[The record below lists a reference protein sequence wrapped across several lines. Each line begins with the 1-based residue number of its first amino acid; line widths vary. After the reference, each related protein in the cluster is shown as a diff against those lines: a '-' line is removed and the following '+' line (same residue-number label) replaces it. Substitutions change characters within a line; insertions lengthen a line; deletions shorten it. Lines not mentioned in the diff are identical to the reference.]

1 KSIAGAMGSGDG
13 WFLPVLW
20 WRVWQVKQLR
30 ASSGLMAEGNVTFG
44 KELEVDQQMPG
55 VFVCLCVC
63 VCVCECVCVE
73 SAKQTGDM
81 SVSVNTLQQRCVC
94 VCVCVCVYV
103 CVCV

>member
-1 KSIAGAMGSGDG
+1 MKSIAGAMGSGDG

-63 VCVCECVCVE
+63 VCVCVCVFFFG
-73 SAKQTGDM
+73 AQ
-81 SVSVNTLQQRCVC
+81 VSVNVCEHLCVC
-94 VCVCVCVYV
+94 LRVCFCVCAFAF
-103 CVCV
+103 

>member
-63 VCVCECVCVE
+63 VCVCVCFFFWCTSVCECVCIFVCVF
-73 SAKQTGDM
+73 AR
-81 SVSVNTLQQRCVC
+81 LFLCVC
-94 VCVCVCVYV
+94 VCK
-103 CVCV
+103 